1 MEKNVSK
8 ARFIVP
14 SVVGIFLFMIP
25 IKVDGSWTIAVKI
38 IADWISAIAESI
50 LPGLCLFILTVSAV
64 LCLMAFAKPKF
75 IMENTLLKEAFC
87 CTPFW
92 AATRVLGCIFCWL
105 AYFNLGNEQGRG
117 FSKFIGAI
125 TGPDQGGMALGLI
138 VGLVIIFLIASFLLP
153 LLLDFGLLEFVGA
166 LLTKFMRPLFQV
178 PGRAAVDC
186 ITSWIG
192 DGTLGVMLTCN
203 QYEGGYY
210 STKEASI
217 ISTCFSAVSITFS
230 MVVLAQVDLTQ
241 YFGIYY
247 LIICLI
253 GIVCAVI
260 CPRIYPLRKKPNDY
274 LIPGKAMPETL
285 PEGFTSSKEYG
296 LHLAMKRA
304 AAHKGV
310 GEFFRNGAKKLPE
323 HVVRRPANRYVHRYR
338 SPCGGQLHSGLR
350 LAGHA
355 VPSASQRPAG
365 AGCRCGGFHH
375 GGRLHRYV
383 HPIGNH
389 RRHQCG
395 SNDSVHRCGGFRNP
409 GTFLGRSRRT
419 DSQLQAADQP
429 VRTVPHL
436 PGANHYFPG
445 NRLPDCPSVVLI
457 SEILN

>member
-75 IMENTLLKEAFC
+75 IMENALLKEAFC

-92 AATRVLGCIFCWL
+92 AATRVLGCVFCWL

-117 FSKFIGAI
+117 FSKFIGAL

-247 LIICLI
+247 LII
-253 GIVCAVI
+253 
-260 CPRIYPLRKKPNDY
+260 
-274 LIPGKAMPETL
+274 
-285 PEGFTSSKEYG
+285 
-296 LHLAMKRA
+296 
-304 AAHKGV
+304 
-310 GEFFRNGAKKLPE
+310 
-323 HVVRRPANRYVHRYR
+323 
-338 SPCGGQLHSGLR
+338 
-350 LAGHA
+350 
-355 VPSASQRPAG
+355 
-365 AGCRCGGFHH
+365 
-375 GGRLHRYV
+375 
-383 HPIGNH
+383 
-389 RRHQCG
+389 
-395 SNDSVHRCGGFRNP
+395 
-409 GTFLGRSRRT
+409 
-419 DSQLQAADQP
+419 
-429 VRTVPHL
+429 
-436 PGANHYFPG
+436 
-445 NRLPDCPSVVLI
+445 
-457 SEILN
+457 

>member
-8 ARFIVP
+8 VRFIVP

-75 IMENTLLKEAFC
+75 IMGNTLLKEAFC

-105 AYFNLGNEQGRG
+105 AYFSLGNEQGLG
-117 FSKFIGAI
+117 FAKFIGAI

-304 AAHKGV
+304 AAHKGA
-310 GEFFRNGAKKLPE
+310 GEFFRNGAKNCLNMWFGVLPTVMCIGTVALVVANYTPVFDWLGMPFRPLLSALQVPDVTATASTMVVGFTDMFTPSVIIAGTNAVPMTRFIVAVVSVTQVLFLDEVGGLILSSKLPINLFE
-323 HVVRRPANRYVHRYR
+323 LFVIFLERTII
-338 SPCGGQLHSGLR
+338 S
-350 LAGHA
+350 LAI
-355 VPSASQRPAG
+355 V
-365 AGCRCGGFHH
+365 C
-375 GGRLHRYV
+375 
-383 HPIGNH
+383 PI
-389 RRHQCG
+389 
-395 SNDSVHRCGGFRNP
+395 
-409 GTFLGRSRRT
+409 
-419 DSQLQAADQP
+419 A
-429 VRTVPHL
+429 HL
-436 PGANHYFPG
+436 LF
-445 NRLPDCPSVVLI
+445 
-457 SEILN
+457 

>member
-14 SVVGIFLFMIP
+14 SVIGIFLFMIP
-25 IKVDGSWTIAVKI
+25 IKVDESWTIAVKI

-75 IMENTLLKEAFC
+75 IMENALLKEAFC

-92 AATRVLGCIFCWL
+92 AATRVLGCVFCWL

-260 CPRIYPLRKKPNDY
+260 CPRIYPLRKKPKDY

-310 GEFFRNGAKKLPE
+310 GEFFRNGAKNCLNMWFGVLPTVMCIGTAAL
-323 HVVRRPANRYVHRYR
+323 VVANY
-338 SPCGGQLHSGLR
+338 
-350 LAGHA
+350 
-355 VPSASQRPAG
+355 
-365 AGCRCGGFHH
+365 
-375 GGRLHRYV
+375 
-383 HPIGNH
+383 
-389 RRHQCG
+389 
-395 SNDSVHRCGGFRNP
+395 
-409 GTFLGRSRRT
+409 T
-419 DSQLQAADQP
+419 P
-429 VRTVPHL
+429 V
-436 PGANHYFPG
+436 F
-445 NRLPDCPSVVLI
+445 D
-457 SEILN
+457 